1 MSSFCM
7 NEWAVLLELCE
18 RVCGRVLPLFLA
30 AGDLFGR
37 FGTTCL
43 SSWVVVVVVVEV
55 VVHPYRVSCPLKLLR
70 ILRNYILPDVCM
82 HGLLAVTLPR
92 FF

>member
-1 MSSFCM
+1 M

-43 SSWVVVVVVVEV
+43 SSWVVVVVVVVVEV
-55 VVHPYRVSCPLKLLR
+55 VVHLYRVSCPLKLLR